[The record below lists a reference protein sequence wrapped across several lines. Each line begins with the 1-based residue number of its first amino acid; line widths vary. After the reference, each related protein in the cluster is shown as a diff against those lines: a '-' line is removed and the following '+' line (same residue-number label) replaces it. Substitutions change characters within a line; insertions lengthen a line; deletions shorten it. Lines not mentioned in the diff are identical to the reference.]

1 MRQVNIYTA
10 TTFKGLNV
18 QNGIIG
24 YILELVT
31 DTEPITLDSTEL
43 LHDMKPNRA
52 ELIAV
57 IKALQRMKEKCELV
71 IYTESPYV
79 ANAFNAGWPDKWK
92 QNNYKT
98 AKGGDVANADEWIK
112 LDELLAGHKYEF
124 RLQEEY
130 SYRNWLKGHIEKV
143 KEYEDV

>member
-10 TTFKGLNV
+10 TTL

-31 DTEPITLDSTEL
+31 DTDPITLDSTEL
-43 LHDMKPNRA
+43 LYDMKPNRA
-52 ELIAV
+52 ELTAV

-98 AKGGDVANADEWIK
+98 AKGGDVANADEWRK

-124 RLQEEY
+124 RLQEEH

>member
-43 LHDMKPNRA
+43 LYDMKPNRA

-71 IYTESPYV
+71 IYTESPLSL
-79 ANAFNAGWPDKWK
+79 
-92 QNNYKT
+92 
-98 AKGGDVANADEWIK
+98 I
-112 LDELLAGHKYEF
+112 
-124 RLQEEY
+124 
-130 SYRNWLKGHIEKV
+130 HI
-143 KEYEDV
+143 

>member
-43 LHDMKPNRA
+43 LYDMKPNRA

-71 IYTESPYV
+71 IYIQSLLM
-79 ANAFNAGWPDKWK
+79 W
-92 QNNYKT
+92 QM
-98 AKGGDVANADEWIK
+98 
-112 LDELLAGHKYEF
+112 LLMLAGQTSGSRIIIKQQKAVMWQTQMNGESWMNC
-124 RLQEEY
+124 LQDI
-130 SYRNWLKGHIEKV
+130 SMNFACKRNIHTETG
-143 KEYEDV
+143 